1 MQPGTPVPGAGHR
14 GEGLGGEGAAPSRA
28 LGAGGSRTRWAGA
41 RAASPL
47 CCCSCSRGSPL
58 SCPPPCPNTP
68 GPPPAPQCTVVPPAW
83 GWGGQFGAGT
93 LSPPQQLGL
102 SPLGRGRGA
111 ERTPQTWGEHMA
123 PGGGWGLCA
132 WPGWHL
138 VPLGWGSGI
147 RLGTRRWGATSPPR
161 GLLLVS
167 PGASRKVFSSS
178 RGGLVPPG
186 TLVPS
191 PGTRWGHLAV
201 GRDCALVGPW
211 ASPA

>member
-1 MQPGTPVPGAGHR
+1 MGWCPGSLSFVLLLLQPGVPPLLPSPLPQYPQTTPTSPVHSGTPCM
-14 GEGLGGEGAAPSRA
+14 GLGGE
-28 LGAGGSRTRWAGA
+28 
-41 RAASPL
+41 
-47 CCCSCSRGSPL
+47 
-58 SCPPPCPNTP
+58 
-68 GPPPAPQCTVVPPAW
+68 
-83 GWGGQFGAGT
+83 FGAGT
-93 LSPPQQLGL
+93 PSPPQELGL
-102 SPLGRGRGA
+102 SPLGRGRRA

-201 GRDCALVGPW
+201 GRDWALVGPW